1 MVAGAA
7 AAGGLRASLSLSA
20 CNLVS
25 SPCGFLNRLAGA
37 SSEHGVLWTV
47 MLLTWLLRALE
58 PVSLTSTQLY
68 PSITSTASYSL

>member
-47 MLLTWLLRALE
+47 MLTWLLRALE
-58 PVSLTSTQLY
+58 PVSLTSTQMY